1 MNGPQ
6 TTRVSL
12 LARLADAGAAADPSA
27 WPEFVRI
34 YAPHVIHWCRAHG
47 LQDADAYDV
56 SQNVLVKVWRQAV
69 SFRYDPSKT
78 FRGYLRR
85 VVLTSVCD
93 WADQSRRQPQ
103 LASGGPVSHLLDD
116 VPAREDLAA
125 RLERAY
131 DTELLDVAMHEVQ
144 QRVEQQ
150 TWTAFRMLALEHR
163 SGAEVANQL
172 GMQVNTAYVA
182 RKKVQ
187 RMIRDTIARLDR
199 DPAVAVADAER
210 SP

>member
-12 LARLADAGAAADPSA
+12 LARLGDAGATADATA

-34 YAPHVIHWCRAHG
+34 YGPHVIHWCRAHG
-47 LQDADAYDV
+47 LQDADAHDV
-56 SQNVLVKVWRQAV
+56 AQNVLVKVWRQAA

-93 WADQSRRQPQ
+93 WADQSRRQPRPD
-103 LASGGPVSHLLDD
+103 SGEPISRVLDD
-116 VPAREDLAA
+116 LPAREDLAA
-125 RLERAY
+125 RIERAY
-131 DTELLDVAMHEVQ
+131 DTELLDAAMHEVQ
-144 QRVEQQ
+144 QRVEPH
-150 TWTAFRMLALEHR
+150 TWAAFRMLALEHR
-163 SGAEVANQL
+163 SGAEVADHL
-172 GMQVNTAYVA
+172 GMQINTAHVA

-187 RMIRDTIARLDR
+187 RMIRDTVARLDR
-199 DPAVAVADAER
+199 GSAVATADAER
-210 SP
+210 TS

>member
-12 LARLADAGAAADPSA
+12 LARLGKGNTTAAASA

-34 YAPHVIHWCRAHG
+34 YGPHVIHWCRAHG
-47 LQDADAYDV
+47 LQDADVHDV
-56 SQNVLVKVWRQAV
+56 SQNVLVKVWRQAG

-85 VVLTSVCD
+85 VVLSAVCD
-93 WADQSRRQPQ
+93 WSTQARRQPQ
-103 LASGGPVSHLLDD
+103 LDSGGVVCRLLDD
-116 VPAREDLAA
+116 LPAREDLAA
-125 RLERAY
+125 RLEQAF
-131 DTELLDVAMHEVQ
+131 DIELLDAAMEEVR
-144 QRVEQQ
+144 QRVEPH

-163 SGAEVANQL
+163 SGAEVADQL
-172 GMQVNTAYVA
+172 GMQINTAYVA

-187 RMIRDTIARLDR
+187 RMIRDAVARLDH
-199 DPAVAVADAER
+199 DTAVAAADTGP

>member
-12 LARLADAGAAADPSA
+12 LARLGDAGAIADATA

-34 YAPHVIHWCRAHG
+34 YGPHVIHWCRAHG
-47 LQDADAYDV
+47 LQDADAHDV
-56 SQNVLVKVWRQAV
+56 SQNVLVKVWRQAA

-103 LASGGPVSHLLDD
+103 LSSGGPVGRLLDD

-125 RLERAY
+125 RIERAY
-131 DTELLDVAMHEVQ
+131 DTELLDAAMQEVQ
-144 QRVEQQ
+144 QRVEPH
-150 TWTAFRMLALEHR
+150 TWAAFRMLALEHR
-163 SGAEVANQL
+163 SGADVADQL
-172 GMQVNTAYVA
+172 GMQTNTAYVA

-187 RMIRDTIARLDR
+187 RMIRDIVARLDR
-199 DPAVAVADAER
+199 DSAIAAADAER
-210 SP
+210 TP

>member
-12 LARLADAGAAADPSA
+12 MARLGDAGTGADVSA
-27 WPEFVRI
+27 WPDFVRI
-34 YAPHVIHWCRAHG
+34 YGPHVIHWCRAHG
-47 LQDADAYDV
+47 LQDADAHDV
-56 SQNVLVKVWRQAV
+56 SQDVLVKVWRQAA

-93 WADQSRRQPQ
+93 WADQAKRRPQ
-103 LASGGPVSHLLDD
+103 LASGGPVGRLLDD
-116 VPAREDLAA
+116 LPAREDLVA

-131 DTELLDVAMHEVQ
+131 DTELLATAMQEVE
-144 QRVEQQ
+144 QRVEPH
-150 TWTAFRMLALEHR
+150 TWAAFQMLALEHR
-163 SGAEVANQL
+163 SGAEVADRL

-187 RMIRDTIARLDR
+187 RMIRDTVARLDH
-199 DPAVAVADAER
+199 DSPITATDAER
-210 SP
+210 AT

>member
-12 LARLADAGAAADPSA
+12 MARLGDAGTGADASA

-47 LQDADAYDV
+47 LQDADAHDV
-56 SQNVLVKVWRQAV
+56 SQDVLVKVWRQAT

-93 WADQSRRQPQ
+93 WADQSRRQPR
-103 LASGGPVSHLLDD
+103 LAPGGAVCRLLDD
-116 VPAREDLAA
+116 LPAREDLVA

-131 DTELLDVAMHEVQ
+131 DTELLATAMQEVE
-144 QRVEQQ
+144 QRVEQH
-150 TWTAFRMLALEHR
+150 TWAAFQMLALEHR
-163 SGAEVANQL
+163 SGADVAARL

-187 RMIRDTIARLDR
+187 RMIRDAIARLEHA
-199 DPAVAVADAER
+199 PAGGAADAE
-210 SP
+210 PAP

>member
-12 LARLADAGAAADPSA
+12 MARLGDAGTGADASA

-34 YAPHVIHWCRAHG
+34 YGPHVIHWCRAHG
-47 LQDADAYDV
+47 LQDADAQDV
-56 SQNVLVKVWRQAV
+56 SQDVLVKVWRQAA

-93 WADQSRRQPQ
+93 WADQAKRRPQ
-103 LASGGPVSHLLDD
+103 LASGGPVGRLLDD
-116 VPAREDLAA
+116 LPAREDLVA

-131 DTELLDVAMHEVQ
+131 DTELLATAMQEVE
-144 QRVEQQ
+144 QRVEPH
-150 TWTAFRMLALEHR
+150 TWAAFQMLALEHR
-163 SGAEVANQL
+163 SGAEVADRL
-172 GMQVNTAYVA
+172 GMQANTAYVA

-187 RMIRDTIARLDR
+187 RMIRDAIARLDS
-199 DPAVAVADAER
+199 DPADGAADVEPA
-210 SP
+210 P